1 MESDRNQLDYEEEK
15 DEEEEEEEEDDGE
28 DMETDSDEND
38 DEVLL
43 PQPKANAVYNTD
55 AMHEHLEEI
64 GWPES
69 ATWIDSLVMPCT
81 DTSVEEADPN
91 DDLARELGFYT
102 QALGAAKDAYVR
114 LQEANVPFLRPPDYY
129 AEMVKSDE
137 HMLRVKDR
145 LLSEQRQ
152 LAEKDERRKQRE
164 AKVYSKEV
172 QAEKLKERAQQK
184 KKDIESVKQWRKVRQ
199 NSDFT
204 EGGDDFPITL
214 DSEAGSSGR
223 NRGGGAAGSRGTGRT
238 ADRSTPRGGSA
249 GARGSGKKRQMR
261 DEKFGFGGRKKLGKQ
276 NNAESSADMSDFK
289 ASFKEGRGGKRG
301 GRGGGGGG
309 RGRGKSTRPGK
320 ARRQQGKS
328 KGGT

>member
-1 MESDRNQLDYEEEK
+1 MPGRNY
-15 DEEEEEEEEDDGE
+15 EEEEEEDNE
-28 DMETDSDEND
+28 METDSDEND

-69 ATWIDSLVMPCT
+69 ATWMDSLVMPCT

-102 QALGAAKDAYVR
+102 QALGAAKDAYAR
-114 LQEANVPFLRPPDYY
+114 LQESNVPFLRPPDYY

-204 EGGDDFPITL
+204 EGGDDFPIALET
-214 DSEAGSSGR
+214 EAGGAGSSGR
-223 NRGGGAAGSRGTGRT
+223 NRGAGAAGSRGSGRRGGAV

-261 DEKFGFGGRKKLGKQ
+261 DEKFGFGGRKGLGKQ

-301 GRGGGGGG
+301 GRGGARGG

-328 KGGT
+328 KDGS